1 MSRPW
6 QARTPVP
13 DPEPLQTVILN
24 QSFTGISIGAVLL
37 LIALG
42 LTLTF
47 GQMGV
52 INMAH
57 GEFIMA
63 GAYTTYV
70 LQKSIS
76 SAGVSLLVALPVAF
90 LVAGAMGVLL
100 EWLLIR
106 RLYVRPLDTLLVTWG
121 VSLMLQQPAR
131 DVFGT
136 PNVQTAAP
144 DLLTGN
150 ISLGGGIT
158 FANSRLFILGLAL
171 LSVLA
176 LTLILRFT
184 PLGRRIRAVVQNRD
198 LAEVSGIATG
208 QVDRITFF
216 IGSGLA
222 GVAGVALTL
231 VGPIGPTM
239 GTNYIVDAFLVVVVG
254 GIGQLKGSVITAFA
268 LGVLQSVLEYSTT
281 VSVAKVI
288 VLVAIVAFLQWRP
301 QGLYTLRTRSLA

>member
-1 MSRPW
+1 M
-6 QARTPVP
+6 
-13 DPEPLQTVILN
+13 TVVLN
-24 QSFTGISIGAVLL
+24 QSFAGISIGAVLL
-37 LIALG
+37 LVALG

-70 LQKSIS
+70 LQQWLGG
-76 SAGVSLLVALPVAF
+76 AGTSLLVALPLAF
-90 LVAGAMGVLL
+90 LVAGALGALL
-100 EWLLIR
+100 ERLLIR
-106 RLYVRPLDTLLVTWG
+106 RLYARPLDTLLVTWG
-121 VSLMLQQPAR
+121 VSLMLQQLAR
-131 DVFGT
+131 DVFGA
-136 PNVQTAAP
+136 PNVQTRAP

-150 ISLGGGIT
+150 VSVAGVV
-158 FANSRLFILGLAL
+158 FATNRLFILALAL
-171 LSVLA
+171 LCVLG
-176 LTLILRFT
+176 LTLLLRLT

-198 LAEVSGIATG
+198 LAEVSGIATAT
-208 QVDRITFF
+208 VDRTTFF

-239 GTNYIVDAFLVVVVG
+239 GTNLIVDAFLVVVVG
-254 GIGQLKGSVITAFA
+254 GVAQLKGSVITAFA
-268 LGVLQSVLEYSTT
+268 LGVLQSVVEYSTT
-281 VSVAKVI
+281 VSIAKVC

>member
-1 MSRPW
+1 M
-6 QARTPVP
+6 
-13 DPEPLQTVILN
+13 TVILG
-24 QSFTGISIGAVLL
+24 QTFTGISIGAVLL

-42 LTLTF
+42 LSLTF
-47 GQMGV
+47 GQMNV

-90 LVAGAMGVLL
+90 LVSGALGALL

-106 RLYVRPLDTLLVTWG
+106 RLYLRPLDTLLVTWG
-121 VSLMLQQPAR
+121 VSLMLQQLAR
-131 DVFGT
+131 DIFGA
-136 PNVQTAAP
+136 PNVQTRAP

-150 ISLGGGIT
+150 ITVIGGDDPLT
-158 FANSRLFILGLAL
+158 FANSRLFILGLAVAAVVV
-171 LSVLA
+171 LS
-176 LTLILRFT
+176 LTLRLT
-184 PLGRRIRAVVQNRD
+184 SLGRRIRAVVQNRD
-198 LAEVSGIATG
+198 LAEVSGISTST
-208 QVDRITFF
+208 VDRTAFF
-216 IGSGLA
+216 VGSGLA

-239 GTNYIVDAFLVVVVG
+239 GTNVIIDAFLVIVVG
-254 GIGQLKGSVITAFA
+254 GIGQLKGTVIVAFV

-281 VSVAKVI
+281 VSVAKVL

-301 QGLYTLRTRSLA
+301 QGLYTLRTRSLV

>member
-1 MSRPW
+1 M
-6 QARTPVP
+6 
-13 DPEPLQTVILN
+13 TVILN

-76 SAGVSLLVALPVAF
+76 SAGISLLVALPVAF
-90 LVAGAMGVLL
+90 LVAGAMGMLL

-106 RLYVRPLDTLLVTWG
+106 RLYTRPLDTLLVTWG
-121 VSLMLQQPAR
+121 VSLMLQQLAR
-131 DVFGT
+131 DIFGA
-136 PNVQTAAP
+136 PNVQTHAP

-150 ISLGGGIT
+150 ISVGGGIT
-158 FANSRLFILGLAL
+158 LANSRLFILALAL

-176 LTLILRFT
+176 LTLILRLT

-231 VGPIGPTM
+231 VGPIGPTT

-281 VSVAKVI
+281 VSVAKVM

>member
-1 MSRPW
+1 M
-6 QARTPVP
+6 
-13 DPEPLQTVILN
+13 TVILG
-24 QSFTGISIGAVLL
+24 QTFTGISIGAVLL

-42 LTLTF
+42 LSLTF
-47 GQMGV
+47 GQMNV

-76 SAGVSLLVALPVAF
+76 SAGISLLVALPVAF
-90 LVAGAMGVLL
+90 LVSGALGALL

-106 RLYVRPLDTLLVTWG
+106 RLYLRPLDTLLVTWG
-121 VSLMLQQPAR
+121 VSLMLQQLAR
-131 DVFGT
+131 DIFGA
-136 PNVQTAAP
+136 PNVQTRAP

-150 ISLGGGIT
+150 ITLIGGDDPLSV
-158 FANSRLFILGLAL
+158 ANSRLFILGLAIAAVVA
-171 LSVLA
+171 LS
-176 LTLILRFT
+176 LTLRLT

-198 LAEVSGIATG
+198 LAEVSGISTSR
-208 QVDRITFF
+208 VDRTAFF

-239 GTNYIVDAFLVVVVG
+239 GTNVIIDAFLVIVVG
-254 GIGQLKGSVITAFA
+254 GIGQLKGSVIVAFV
-268 LGVLQSVLEYSTT
+268 LGALQSVLEYSTT
-281 VSVAKVI
+281 VSVAKVL

-301 QGLYTLRTRSLA
+301 QGLYTLRTRGLV

>member
-1 MSRPW
+1 M
-6 QARTPVP
+6 
-13 DPEPLQTVILN
+13 TVILN

-76 SAGVSLLVALPVAF
+76 SAGISLLVALPVAF
-90 LVAGAMGVLL
+90 LVAGAMGMLL

-106 RLYVRPLDTLLVTWG
+106 RLYTRPLDTLLVTWG
-121 VSLMLQQPAR
+121 VSLMLQQLAR
-131 DVFGT
+131 DIFGA
-136 PNVQTAAP
+136 PNVQTHAP

-150 ISLGGGIT
+150 ISVVGGIT
-158 FANSRLFILGLAL
+158 LANSRLFILALAL

-281 VSVAKVI
+281 VSVAKVM